1 MANTDFEMFEK
12 SWRETINK
20 LDKGVI
26 DGRGAQRLYLDFNH
40 NKLRLEMYPPLAE
53 LADRSMTQK
62 IDLLYSEL
70 TRAIEM
76 AHTRYDLQN
85 KKLLAKILI
94 PVFGSIIALVTAI
107 LIHLYF

>member
-1 MANTDFEMFEK
+1 MAKTDFEMFER
-12 SWRETINK
+12 SWLEEIAK
-20 LDKGVI
+20 LDKGMI
-26 DGRGAQRLYLDFNH
+26 DGHGAQQLYLNFDRDIIRLKMSMPALSAPNMGLEIGL
-40 NKLRLEMYPPLAE
+40 LR
-53 LADRSMTQK
+53 SK
-62 IDLLYSEL
+62 L